1 MKKYKHLLL
10 LAIAAMLT
18 GCAAQS
24 SIGLVDVQ
32 RIVSNWPEYQGY
44 QNQLLSEEKTIS
56 SRRESNARKTL
67 DATALQQ
74 KYSKVTDKLSQQIRD
89 AAGKIAQA
97 AESEARFDARRHRLR
112 RRRHHRRRRE
122 GAQHH
127 GEGDAYARHLAGTTL
142 RLCSVRCKSW
152 PNGLADGSSATAAF
166 GSSASPRSKT
176 RAATR

>member
-1 MKKYKHLLL
+1 VKKYKHLLP

-32 RIVSNWPEYQGY
+32 RIVNNWPEYQGY

-67 DATALQQ
+67 DATALQK

-97 AESEARFDARRHRLR
+97 RNLKLVLT
-112 RRRHHRRRRE
+112 RE
-122 GAQHH
+122 GIGYGGVDITADV
-127 GEGDAYARHLAGTTL
+127 EKALNITEKATPTPGT
-142 RLCSVRCKSW
+142 
-152 PNGLADGSSATAAF
+152 
-166 GSSASPRSKT
+166 
-176 RAATR
+176 